1 MLLAQEEHSLGI
13 GLWFNMDDRIVS
25 ENYIIDGDIYIPILI
40 DEASIKD
47 GDESFTFKVLA
58 DHKSI
63 GWVLPI
69 DDEFNLENIKP
80 FTTDYYMDII
90 VNSEFFTEIAVYLYT
105 KDNIHFSLKPYK
117 YKDKFII
124 FQ

>member
-1 MLLAQEEHSLGI
+1 
-13 GLWFNMDDRIVS
+13 MDDRIVS